1 LSSLS
6 VIVITKN
13 EERNIRECLE
23 SVAWAGEIV
32 VVDAGSADRTV
43 EIAKTVTPKVYVD
56 AWKGYGAARNEA
68 LTHCD
73 KEWVLWLDADER
85 VTPALAAEIKSAVA
99 SAGSDV
105 AGYEVPRAAYFLGRW
120 IKHCGWYP
128 AYVVRLFRRGAG
140 RFTEDKVH
148 EKLEVDGQIRRLK
161 SDLLHFTDPNL
172 FHYFEKFNRYTS
184 LAAEELLA
192 QRRKFRLSQL
202 LLRPAWVFMRMYIV
216 QRGIFDGLQGFI
228 LSLLSSFYV
237 FVKYAK
243 LWELSHTDERS
254 KLQ

>member
-23 SVAWAGEIV
+23 SVGWAGEIV
-32 VVDAGSADRTV
+32 VVDAGSTDRTV
-43 EIAKTVTPKVYVD
+43 ELAKRVTPKVFVD

-68 LTHCD
+68 LTHCVN
-73 KEWVLWLDADER
+73 EWVLWLDADER
-85 VTPALAAEIKSAVA
+85 VTPALAGEITSVIASPAVH
-99 SAGSDV
+99 V
-105 AGYEVPRAAYFLGRW
+105 VGYEVPRAAYFLGKW

-128 AYVVRLFRRGAG
+128 GHVVRLFRRGAG

-148 EKLEVDGQIRRLK
+148 ERLEVDGQIGRLK

-184 LAAEELLA
+184 LAAEELLG
-192 QRRKFRLSQL
+192 QRRKFRFTQL
-202 LLRPAWVFMRMYIV
+202 LLRPAWVFIRMYIV
-216 QRGIFDGLQGFI
+216 RRGFLDGIQGFI

-243 LWELSHTDERS
+243 LWELSRSDERS

>member
-6 VIVITKN
+6 VIIITKN

-23 SVAWAGEIV
+23 SVGWAGEIV
-32 VVDAGSADRTV
+32 VVDAGSSDRTV
-43 EIAKTVTPKVYVD
+43 ELARAVTPKVFVD
-56 AWKGYGAARNEA
+56 AWRGYGAARNEA
-68 LTHCD
+68 LTHCAN
-73 KEWVLWLDADER
+73 EWVLWLDADER
-85 VTPALAAEIKSAVA
+85 VTQALAAEIKSMIAL
-99 SAGSDV
+99 AGVDLV
-105 AGYEVPRAAYFLGRW
+105 GYEVPRAAYFLGKW

-128 AYVVRLFRRGAG
+128 GYVVRLFRRSAG

-148 EKLEVDGQIRRLK
+148 ERLEIKGKLGRLK

-184 LAAEELLA
+184 LAAEELLGRG
-192 QRRKFRLSQL
+192 RRFRLSQL
-202 LLRPAWVFMRMYIV
+202 LLRPPWVFVRMYV
-216 QRGIFDGLQGFI
+216 LRGGFLDGIQGLI
-228 LSLLSSFYV
+228 LSLLSSCYV

-243 LWELSHTDERS
+243 LWELSPSDERS